1 MSDISQIGHKLKVA
15 AGVFTQFKPKTNK
28 HNTCRKNY
36 YSEESLKFQIN
47 LANTLMIMFRSIDMS
62 RICI

>member
-28 HNTCRKNY
+28 YNTWWEC
-36 YSEESLKFQIN
+36 
-47 LANTLMIMFRSIDMS
+47 LAPKPLF
-62 RICI
+62 